1 MIIPPGSTIGI
12 VGGGQL
18 GRMLAIAAARLGY
31 DCHIF
36 APEADPPAA
45 RVAAR
50 ATRAPYDDLP
60 ALRAFADAVDA
71 PRVGAAWERL
81 GASGSPGRPS

>member
-1 MIIPPGSTIGI
+1 MIVPPGSTIGI

-18 GRMLAIAAARLGY
+18 GRMLALAAARIGY

-36 APEADPPAA
+36 APELDPPAA

-50 ATRAPYDDLP
+50 ATRAAYDDID
-60 ALRAFADAVDA
+60 ALHTFADAV
-71 PRVGAAWERL
+71 PEL
-81 GASGSPGRPS
+81 PE